1 MWICSSPVPGG
12 FSPANFSE
20 NMNDT
25 MKQKI
30 VEIVNNSIIYRGEDM
45 KSAADYI
52 QGKINQFS
60 ECRWNVIIS
69 SSNSTL
75 GNNNFGY
82 YRCDCYDKWANFR
95 GYGDFKWNYYIY
107 AG

>member
-1 MWICSSPVPGG
+1 MWICSSPVSGG

-20 NMNDT
+20 NINDT

-52 QGKINQFS
+52 QGKINQF
-60 ECRWNVIIS
+60 V
-69 SSNSTL
+69 
-75 GNNNFGY
+75 
-82 YRCDCYDKWANFR
+82 
-95 GYGDFKWNYYIY
+95 
-107 AG
+107 